1 MVKFEILLVLLT
13 LYTTSVL
20 CKPSGDLLIAGNSM
34 APDMKEPDAPS
45 GSAASYVYY
54 DYGCSDYDYEYV
66 EDMESEP
73 SVAPKSIA

>member
-1 MVKFEILLVLLT
+1 MT
-13 LYTTSVL
+13 
-20 CKPSGDLLIAGNSM
+20 
-34 APDMKEPDAPS
+34 PDMKEPDAPS